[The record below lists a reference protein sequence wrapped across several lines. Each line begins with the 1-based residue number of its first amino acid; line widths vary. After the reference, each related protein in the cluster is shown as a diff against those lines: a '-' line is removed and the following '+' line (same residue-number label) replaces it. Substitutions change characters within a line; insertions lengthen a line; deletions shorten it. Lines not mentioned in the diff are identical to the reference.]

1 MNVVDESPPVV
12 LTMGEPAGIG
22 GEIALKAWARLAER
36 GPVFFAIDD
45 SRRLARIAR
54 ELGSAIETIPIADPT
69 EAAMVFRRGLPV
81 LETVGRIEAAPG
93 RPAPSTA
100 QAVIASIRQAV
111 ELVQGGAAAALCTN
125 PIQKSALT
133 GAGFGFPGHTEFLA
147 HLSGGGRAI
156 MMLAGP
162 DLRVVPITIHVPLRA
177 VPDLLTTDLAVETA
191 VIASNAL
198 QSQFG
203 ILRPRLALAG
213 LNPHAG
219 EDGTIGTED
228 RDVLAPAVA
237 RLREAGIDITGPN
250 PADTLFHAAARSKYD
265 VALCPTHDQALIPLK
280 TLAVDEGVN
289 VTLGLPFVRT
299 SPDHGTALDIAGQ
312 GIARPHSLIAAIRMA
327 SELGKRTTG
336 RTAS

>member
-177 VPDLLTTDLAVETA
+177 VPDLLTTDLVVETA

-213 LNPHAG
+213 SIRMPAR
-219 EDGTIGTED
+219 T
-228 RDVLAPAVA
+228 APLGPRTAMFLHRPSRGFERPASTSPA
-237 RLREAGIDITGPN
+237 RIRRIP
-250 PADTLFHAAARSKYD
+250 FSMRRRARSTMSRF
-265 VALCPTHDQALIPLK
+265 AQPT
-280 TLAVDEGVN
+280 T
-289 VTLGLPFVRT
+289 R
-299 SPDHGTALDIAGQ
+299 
-312 GIARPHSLIAAIRMA
+312 R
-327 SELGKRTTG
+327 
-336 RTAS
+336 